1 MSLYMES
8 VLSLSS
14 AVRRDHA
21 LWDIM

>member
-1 MSLYMES
+1 MES